1 MNQILAAVSQVNFLH
16 MLWLFFFVFVAH
28 ELEEWNIDRF
38 EHRHFTGLSPAATD
52 RSARMWI
59 ACVVLIG
66 LLWVTIATLSG
77 SPTSAA
83 WIFLPAVAI
92 LIQNALQHVFWS
104 LYFRRYAPG
113 VVTALVLLI
122 PIGVYIMITA
132 VQRGYTPAWYA
143 AIWTVFIAAG
153 FIQTVIAGSR
163 MTPLIRG
170 INLIGIKLAE
180 MIPPTSKQPER
191 QG

>member
-1 MNQILAAVSQVNFLH
+1 MNQILSAISQVNFLH

-38 EHRHFTGLSPAATD
+38 EHQYFTGLPPSATD

-59 ACVVLIG
+59 ACVILIG
-66 LLWVTIATLSG
+66 LLWVTAATLPG

-113 VVTALVLLI
+113 VVTALILLI
-122 PIGVYIMITA
+122 PIGLYIMMSA
-132 VQRGYTPAWYA
+132 VQHGYVPAWYA
-143 AIWTVFIAAG
+143 AIWAAFIAAG

-163 MTPLIRG
+163 MTPLIRA
-170 INLIGIKLAE
+170 INSIGIKLAE
-180 MIPPTSKQPER
+180 KIPLGR
-191 QG
+191 